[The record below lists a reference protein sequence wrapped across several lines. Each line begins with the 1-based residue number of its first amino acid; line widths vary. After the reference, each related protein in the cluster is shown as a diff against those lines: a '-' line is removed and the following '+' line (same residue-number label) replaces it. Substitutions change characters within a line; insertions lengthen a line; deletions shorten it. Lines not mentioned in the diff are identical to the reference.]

1 MLDWICVVWY
11 PGGRGSNGVAGAGT
25 GGITNGT
32 FQTRLIF
39 GKAAEKQRERL
50 TSSEC
55 ATEAELRELSRLY
68 SMVNVGFVMQRSR
81 MKNPTSPYNSL
92 LCGGEAGT

>member
-1 MLDWICVVWY
+1 VLDWICGVGY

-25 GGITNGT
+25 GGIPNGT

-39 GKAAEKQRERL
+39 VKADAKQRDRL

-55 ATEAELRELSRLY
+55 ATEAERRELSRL
-68 SMVNVGFVMQRSR
+68 
-81 MKNPTSPYNSL
+81 
-92 LCGGEAGT
+92 